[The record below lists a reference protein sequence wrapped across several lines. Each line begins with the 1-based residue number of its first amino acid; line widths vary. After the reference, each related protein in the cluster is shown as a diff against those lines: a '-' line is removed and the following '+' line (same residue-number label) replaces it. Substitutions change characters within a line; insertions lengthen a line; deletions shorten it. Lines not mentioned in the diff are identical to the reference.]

1 MGFLDGLV
9 KVVSSAIDNANSFEA
24 IKDRAPNQVGVYIM
38 SYNGKIMY
46 VGRAIED
53 RPGQAT
59 KGLRKRLQEHW
70 RGAANCKAELHRN
83 RNDITVQIRICSSV
97 NEAKNLEASLI
108 RRYDTVENGW
118 NLRYED

>member
-46 VGRAIED
+46 GI
-53 RPGQAT
+53 
-59 KGLRKRLQEHW
+59 
-70 RGAANCKAELHRN
+70 
-83 RNDITVQIRICSSV
+83 
-97 NEAKNLEASLI
+97 
-108 RRYDTVENGW
+108 
-118 NLRYED
+118 